1 MVPIHKKADETDLNN
16 YRPISLLPEV
26 SKIIEKVIYNQVYN
40 YFENH
45 NILYDHQYGF
55 RKQHSTEHAVLEL
68 VDRTTI
74 ALDKGET
81 PINIFLDLSKAFDTL
96 DHNILLNKLNY
107 YGIQSTALN
116 LFKSY
121 LHNRKQFVIV
131 NNAKSRTQHITTG
144 VPQGS
149 ILGPLLFIIYI
160 NDLPNA
166 STIFNFTM
174 YADDTTL
181 STSIQ
186 SIQMAN
192 PNVNVD
198 TLINNELRKISDCL
212 SINKLSLNVKKSKFI
227 VHKMINK
234 TVDNL

>member
-1 MVPIHKKADETDLNN
+1 M
-16 YRPISLLPEV
+16 
-26 SKIIEKVIYNQVYN
+26 
-40 YFENH
+40 
-45 NILYDHQYGF
+45 
-55 RKQHSTEHAVLEL
+55 
-68 VDRTTI
+68 
-74 ALDKGET
+74 
-81 PINIFLDLSKAFDTL
+81 
-96 DHNILLNKLNY
+96 
-107 YGIQSTALN
+107 
-116 LFKSY
+116 
-121 LHNRKQFVIV
+121 

-144 VPQGS
+144 VPHGS

-186 SIQMAN
+186 SIKMTN

-198 TLINNELRKISDCL
+198 TLINNELRKISDWL
-212 SINKLSLNVKKSKFI
+212 SINKLSLNVNKSKLI